1 MIEQLIYLIIL
12 LFLSYVTGSIPASII
27 VGKVFKGID
36 IREHGSGNAG
46 GTNVFRVL
54 GWKPALIVVIF
65 DVFKGWLPTAIYA
78 VQYFDHTPIHD
89 QGVVQ
94 ILCGFASVLGHTY
107 TIFAGFKG
115 GKGGGT
121 LGGMLIALFP
131 IALPLCLLVFALTL
145 ILTGYVSIGS
155 MLASASLPV
164 FLLLLPV
171 VSPLS
176 PPSLSLLVFSLLV
189 PWFIVFTHRSNI
201 GRLRNGTENRFE
213 KAMIFHRKKS

>member
-115 GKGGGT
+115 GKGVGT

-189 PWFIVFTHRSNI
+189 PWVIIFTHRSNI